1 MGYLKIDCN
10 VPGAHRAVEDWL
22 CIAVGEKKIPDS
34 SWWDYDQD
42 ENCFIVMGISMPEA
56 EKLIRF
62 IHDHI
67 HDAVKRNMRFKLVG
81 YDLKDV
87 PKPKSNWEAIDYMLQ
102 SFPKKKRIP

>member
-34 SWWDYDQD
+34 SWWDYDRD
-42 ENCFIVMGISMPEA
+42 ENCFTIMGITMKEA

-62 IHDHI
+62 IYEHI
-67 HDAVKRNMRFKLVG
+67 PLIMKRDMRFKLVG